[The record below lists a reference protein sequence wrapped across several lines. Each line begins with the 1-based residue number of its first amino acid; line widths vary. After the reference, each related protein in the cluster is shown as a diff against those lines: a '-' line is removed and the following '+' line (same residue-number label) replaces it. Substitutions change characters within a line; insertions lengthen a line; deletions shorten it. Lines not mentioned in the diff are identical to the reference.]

1 MPYFCVFQPLFR
13 RLLYTVGVVAC
24 AAVLAVVV
32 VKARQSSR
40 DETREEWQKVPE
52 IVRALGIGDGSSV
65 ADIGA
70 GGGFFTMRLARIV
83 GVTGRVYAVDVAED
97 DLRRLR
103 TRTSEE
109 GLSQVQVVAGS
120 RDDPGLPAG
129 SIDAALIVN
138 AYHEMREHQAMLA
151 GIRRALKPNG
161 RLVVVEPIVE
171 SRRGES
177 RERQESSHEIEPR
190 YVEADLREAGFD
202 LIELRDPF
210 TKRPAGDTEWLIIAA
225 PARAPVSARE

>member
-1 MPYFCVFQPLFR
+1 MPYSCVFHPLFR
-13 RLLYTVGVVAC
+13 RLLYTVGVIAC
-24 AAVLAVVV
+24 AAALAVVV

-52 IVRALGIGDGSSV
+52 IVSALGIGDGSSV

-83 GVTGRVYAVDVAED
+83 GGTGRVYAVDVAED

-120 RDDPGLPAG
+120 RDDPSLQAG

-161 RLVVVEPIVE
+161 RLVIVEPIVE

-177 RERQESSHEIEPR
+177 REHQESSHEIEPR

-202 LIELRDPF
+202 VIELRDPF

-225 PARAPVSARE
+225 PARTPVSARE